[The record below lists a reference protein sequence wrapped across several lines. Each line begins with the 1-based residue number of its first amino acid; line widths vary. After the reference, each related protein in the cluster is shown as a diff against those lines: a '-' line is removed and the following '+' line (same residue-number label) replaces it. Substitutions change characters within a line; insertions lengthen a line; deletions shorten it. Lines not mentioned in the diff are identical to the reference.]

1 LCNKI
6 FSTSPQVPFAVG
18 HRKENWPG
26 FFELVLASRSLTS
39 AVPDAGNDK
48 LYSKF
53 QFQEKRF
60 GVFAHIK
67 LKCLTLSSDK
77 KALSA
82 QSSKGDS
89 R

>member
-1 LCNKI
+1 LCLNI
-6 FSTSPQVPFAVG
+6 QRTSPQVILLLGIAEKLPV
-18 HRKENWPG
+18 
-26 FFELVLASRSLTS
+26 FFELVFFRSRSLSS
-39 AVPDAGNDK
+39 AILDAGNDK

-60 GVFAHIK
+60 GVFARIK

>member
-1 LCNKI
+1 LLLGIAEKL
-6 FSTSPQVPFAVG
+6 PV
-18 HRKENWPG
+18 
-26 FFELVLASRSLTS
+26 FFEPVFLDHAHYHQQFS
-39 AVPDAGNDK
+39 DAGNDK

-60 GVFAHIK
+60 GVFARIK